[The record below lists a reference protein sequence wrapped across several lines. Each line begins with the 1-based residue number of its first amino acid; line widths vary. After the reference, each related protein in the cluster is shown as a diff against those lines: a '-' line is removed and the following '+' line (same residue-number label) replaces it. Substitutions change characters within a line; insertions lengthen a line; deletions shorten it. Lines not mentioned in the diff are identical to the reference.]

1 MQTKSNLP
9 AVQIAVAAIGGADA
23 SQAKDGQAVARVAS
37 QASHTPASEDAE
49 TYRADRTLH
58 AMLARLSG
66 GISPTA
72 LLLAYTDW
80 LSHLAASPQRRLEIA
95 QEGIV
100 DTQRFF
106 EAAQRFFTPGQGPWS
121 LIKPPPQD
129 KRFARPDSIT
139 EPSLSTS
146 GGPDGFFFRSPNERK
161 IVQARL
167 DGFTFNKLKP
177 YENWELFSSE
187 AKRLWSIFCQVANP
201 IKITRVALRYINKI
215 FFPLPMKDF
224 KEYILTIPEVAPNL
238 PQGLTHLFARL
249 VIPKPEIEA
258 LAIITETM
266 EEPNQDQKLPFIFDI
281 DVFKGIDYSE
291 PDRIWK
297 DFEELRQFKNEVFFN
312 SLTEKAKEMFK

>member
-1 MQTKSNLP
+1 VSIYPAYPHAPIIEALLDIRAQLP
-9 AVQIAVAAIGGADA
+9 KEVDLTHLENYHNQIKDRFPEKKQRVSIEVKAGIQIA
-23 SQAKDGQAVARVAS
+23 
-37 QASHTPASEDAE
+37 
-49 TYRADRTLH
+49 
-58 AMLARLSG
+58 
-66 GISPTA
+66 
-72 LLLAYTDW
+72 
-80 LSHLAASPQRRLEIA
+80 
-95 QEGIV
+95 
-100 DTQRFF
+100 
-106 EAAQRFFTPGQGPWS
+106 
-121 LIKPPPQD
+121 
-129 KRFARPDSIT
+129 SIT
-139 EPSLSTS
+139 EHSLSTS

-187 AKRLWSIFCQVANP
+187 ANRLWNLFCQVANP
-201 IKITRVALRYINKI
+201 IKITRIALRYLNKI

-238 PQGLTHLFARL
+238 PQGLSHLFTRL

-266 EEPNQDQKLPFIFDI
+266 EDPNQDQKLPFIFDI
-281 DVFKGIDYSE
+281 DVFKEINYSE

-297 DFEELRQFKNEVFFN
+297 DFEDLRQFKNEVFFN

>member
-1 MQTKSNLP
+1 VNIYPVYPHAPIIEALLDIRAQLP
-9 AVQIAVAAIGGADA
+9 NEVELTQLENYHNQIKDRFPEKKQRVSIEVKAGVQIA
-23 SQAKDGQAVARVAS
+23 
-37 QASHTPASEDAE
+37 
-49 TYRADRTLH
+49 
-58 AMLARLSG
+58 
-66 GISPTA
+66 
-72 LLLAYTDW
+72 
-80 LSHLAASPQRRLEIA
+80 
-95 QEGIV
+95 
-100 DTQRFF
+100 
-106 EAAQRFFTPGQGPWS
+106 
-121 LIKPPPQD
+121 
-129 KRFARPDSIT
+129 SIT
-139 EPSLSTS
+139 ETSLSTS

-187 AKRLWSIFCQVANP
+187 AKNLWNIFCQVANP

-238 PQGLTHLFARL
+238 PQGLTQLFARL
-249 VIPKPEIEA
+249 WIPKPEIEA

>member
-1 MQTKSNLP
+1 MSIYP
-9 AVQIAVAAIGGADA
+9 VY
-23 SQAKDGQAVARVAS
+23 
-37 QASHTPASEDAE
+37 P
-49 TYRADRTLH
+49 H
-58 AMLARLSG
+58 AP
-66 GISPTA
+66 IIEA
-72 LLLAYTDW
+72 LLDIRAQLPNEVDLAQLENYHNQIKDRF
-80 LSHLAASPQRRLEIA
+80 PEKKQRVSIEVKAGLQI
-95 QEGIV
+95 
-100 DTQRFF
+100 T
-106 EAAQRFFTPGQGPWS
+106 
-121 LIKPPPQD
+121 
-129 KRFARPDSIT
+129 SIT
-139 EPSLSTS
+139 ESSLSTS

-187 AKRLWSIFCQVANP
+187 AKKLWNIFCQVANP

-249 VIPKPEIEA
+249 EIPKPEIEA

-291 PDRIWK
+291 PDKVWK
-297 DFEELRQFKNEVFFN
+297 DFEELRLFKNEVFFN
-312 SLTEKAKEMFK
+312 SLTEKSKEMFK

>member
-1 MQTKSNLP
+1 MSIYPVYPHAPIIEALLDIRAQLP
-9 AVQIAVAAIGGADA
+9 KEVDLTHLENYHNQIKDRFPEKKQRVSIEVKAGIQIA
-23 SQAKDGQAVARVAS
+23 
-37 QASHTPASEDAE
+37 
-49 TYRADRTLH
+49 
-58 AMLARLSG
+58 
-66 GISPTA
+66 
-72 LLLAYTDW
+72 
-80 LSHLAASPQRRLEIA
+80 
-95 QEGIV
+95 
-100 DTQRFF
+100 
-106 EAAQRFFTPGQGPWS
+106 
-121 LIKPPPQD
+121 
-129 KRFARPDSIT
+129 SIT

-187 AKRLWSIFCQVANP
+187 ANRLWNLFCQVANP
-201 IKITRVALRYINKI
+201 IKITRIALRYINKI

-238 PQGLTHLFARL
+238 PQGLSHLFTRL

-266 EEPNQDQKLPFIFDI
+266 EDPNQDQKLPFIFDI
-281 DVFKGIDYSE
+281 DVFKEINYSE